1 VARYARRSWARWGR
15 RMNLRITLI
24 REPDRPISGSMDLG
38 TSTIG
43 IATWRQGGD
52 AGHVNATTGDGQQIT
67 IALDRNADGT
77 RWGHMTIGADGYD
90 LTGISVDGLVITGT
104 AEPSTPDP
112 WLEAYV
118 ARLTRA
124 VSG

>member
-1 VARYARRSWARWGR
+1 
-15 RMNLRITLI
+15 MKLRITLI
-24 REPDRPISGSMDLG
+24 PEHNQPLFGVLDLG
-38 TSTIG
+38 DRIIG
-43 IATWRQGGD
+43 IKTWTQGGD
-52 AGHVNATTGDGQQIT
+52 AGHVNARADDGTQIT
-67 IALDRNADGT
+67 IALDRREDGT

-90 LTGISVDGLVITGT
+90 LDGIAVDGLTITGT

>member
-1 VARYARRSWARWGR
+1 
-15 RMNLRITLI
+15 MNLRITLI
-24 REPDRPISGSMDLG
+24 REPDRPISGSMDLS

-43 IATWRQGGD
+43 IATWQQGGD
-52 AGHVNATTGDGQQIT
+52 PGHVNARADDGTQIT
-67 IALDRNADGT
+67 IALDRAEDGS
-77 RWGHMTIGADGYD
+77 RWGHMTIGTDGYD
-90 LTGISVDGLVITGT
+90 LTDVRVDGLTITGT
-104 AEPSTPDP
+104 AEPSVPDP

>member
-1 VARYARRSWARWGR
+1 
-15 RMNLRITLI
+15 MNLRITI
-24 REPDRPISGSMDLG
+24 QRPHGQPMHGRLDLG
-38 TSTIG
+38 PKAFG

-52 AGHVNATTGDGQQIT
+52 PGHINATTGDGTQIT

-90 LTGISVDGLVITGT
+90 LTGIAVDGLVITGT

-112 WLEAYV
+112 WLEAYI
-118 ARLTRA
+118 ARMTRA

>member
-1 VARYARRSWARWGR
+1 MCLDDTEIALASWQ
-15 RMNLRITLI
+15 
-24 REPDRPISGSMDLG
+24 
-38 TSTIG
+38 
-43 IATWRQGGD
+43 QGGD
-52 AGHVNATTGDGQQIT
+52 AGHVNARADDGAQIT
-67 IALDRNADGT
+67 IALDRREDGT

-90 LTGISVDGLVITGT
+90 LDGIAVDGLVITGT